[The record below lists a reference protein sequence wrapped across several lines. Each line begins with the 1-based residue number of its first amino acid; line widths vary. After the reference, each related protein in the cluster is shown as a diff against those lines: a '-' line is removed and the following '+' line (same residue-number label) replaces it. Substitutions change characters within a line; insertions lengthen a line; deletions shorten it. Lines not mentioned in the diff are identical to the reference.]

1 MRKQPEVN
9 SQSIAQNQYTSYPLS
24 RNIPGSPYYSVNI
37 KPSGNQIRYLISTKK
52 ADTILAILGG
62 VFVFFYVIFHWIG
75 KLYNTFKVKA
85 KLAEVIYD

>member
-9 SQSIAQNQYTSYPLS
+9 LQSIAQNQYTSYPLS

-62 VFVFFYVIFHWIG
+62 VFVFFY
-75 KLYNTFKVKA
+75 
-85 KLAEVIYD
+85 